1 MARMSLSQLLTV
13 LPGARQL
20 TPGDPGVAR
29 VVCDSRQVQPGD
41 LFVAIAGT
49 SADGHAFVATAVE
62 RGAVA
67 VVVERLDTAPEGV
80 PAVQVADGRV
90 AVARLAHHLAGDPTS
105 QLTVC
110 GITGTNGKTTTAYL
124 TRAIFETAGR
134 RTGLLGTISYE
145 MGDRKIAAATTTPGP
160 VELAGYFADMLG
172 QGCDAAV
179 LEVSSHALDQ
189 RRTEAVHFRAAAFTN
204 LTPEH
209 LDYHKDMPSYQLAKG
224 RLFEGLA
231 SDAVAVLNR
240 DDEASSAFA
249 KVTCATR
256 VLWYSA
262 AGQTDVWADAMAL
275 GPHGTRFRLHL
286 PSGDG
291 QVDLSLLGEHNVANA
306 LAAAGIAH
314 GLGISV
320 EHIVE
325 GLQSLR
331 TVPGRLDPVDCGQPF
346 RVLVDFA
353 HTDDALEHS
362 LTSAR
367 SLAAGRV
374 IAIFGCGGDRDRD
387 KRPRMARV
395 AEKFADVVIV
405 TSDNPRNEASEA
417 IADEVFTG
425 FKSPAKVVRELD
437 RAAAITRGIQSAGEG
452 DVVVIAGKGH
462 EPYQI
467 LGAERRHFDDREEAR
482 RALASLG
489 YTDTEGQGTC
499 S

>member
-1 MARMSLSQLLTV
+1 MAGMSLSKLLTV
-13 LPGARQL
+13 LRGARQL
-20 TPGDPGVAR
+20 TPGDPEVVR

-41 LFVAIAGT
+41 LFVALAGT
-49 SADGHAFVATAVE
+49 SADGHAFLATSVE

-67 VVVERLDTAPEGV
+67 VVVERPEAAPEGV
-80 PAVQVADGRV
+80 PVVQVADGRA

-124 TRAIFETAGR
+124 TRAILEASGR
-134 RTGLLGTISYE
+134 RAGLLSTISCE
-145 MGDRKIAAATTTPGP
+145 MGDRTVAAATTTPGS
-160 VELAGYFADMLG
+160 VELAGYFADMLD

-179 LEVSSHALDQ
+179 MEVSSHALDQ
-189 RRTEAVHFRAAAFTN
+189 RRTEAVRFRAAAFTN

-224 RLFEGLA
+224 RLFNGLA

-240 DDEASSAFA
+240 DDKASPAFA
-249 KVTCATR
+249 KMTPAEQ

-262 AGQTDVWADAMAL
+262 SGQADLWADAIAL
-275 GPHGTRFRLHL
+275 GPRGTRFRLHL
-286 PSGDG
+286 PSGDA
-291 QVDLSLLGEHNVANA
+291 QVDLTLLGEHNVSNA

-314 GLGISV
+314 GLGIAD
-320 EHIVE
+320 EHIID

-331 TVPGRLDPVDCGQPF
+331 AVPGRLERVDCGQPF
-346 RVLVDFA
+346 GVLVDFA

-367 SLAAGRV
+367 SLATGRV

-387 KRPRMARV
+387 KRSRMARV
-395 AEKFADVVIV
+395 AENFADVVIV
-405 TSDNPRNEASEA
+405 TSDNPRTEAPEA

-437 RAAAITRGIQSAGEG
+437 RRAAITRGIQSAGEG
-452 DVVVIAGKGH
+452 DIVVIAGKGH

-467 LGAERRHFDDREEAR
+467 FGTERRHFDDREEAR
-482 RALASLG
+482 RTLAARG